1 MLEAEVCGAYCRRKR
16 KRWRGQ
22 KDEEEK
28 EEEERE
34 GGGGGG
40 LWEWCFAV
48 VEQSLAVKRTK
59 HNRKRTRRQS
69 GIGDRHISRKSCHG
83 LTVREGGGHQQLNG
97 TAAGFVFRN
106 LFFGLAA
113 EAHYC
118 TGIWL

>member
-22 KDEEEK
+22 KDRRRKRRREK
-28 EEEERE
+28 EEEEEDSGSGVSPSLSR
-34 GGGGGG
+34 
-40 LWEWCFAV
+40 
-48 VEQSLAVKRTK
+48 LAVKRTK

-83 LTVREGGGHQQLNG
+83 EGRGWPSALNG

-106 LFFGLAA
+106 LLS
-113 EAHYC
+113 
-118 TGIWL
+118 